1 MARYQVDGKVV
12 QGVDLLKRRHWGW
25 RLDVWPFAILYS
37 IWLFAVAPSIDF
49 TDALIVLG
57 GLALLHILV
66 LLFTAWSVDF
76 RCFVQFSKVNDT
88 RLATECKIIPAKFSG
103 PKEIVSL
110 HTRRPVAGSSASSV
124 GNTDEIYFDFRKQ
137 CFNFSVEKNTF
148 AKLPYPTKEPFGYY
162 LKSSGHGSEAKVAA
176 ATDKWGRNV
185 FDYPQPTFQ
194 KLIKEQVMEPFF
206 VFQVFCV
213 GLWCLDEYW
222 YYSLFT
228 LFMLFLFEST
238 MAKSRLKT
246 LTELRR
252 VRVDGQMVMV
262 HRCGKWV
269 KLSGTDLVPGDVVS
283 IGRTTGQD
291 GEDKSVPADMLLLA
305 GNAIANEAILT
316 GESTPQWKVVSIAGR
331 GLEDK
336 LSIKRDKNHIL
347 FGGTKILQHTPDKSF
362 HLRTPDGGCLA
373 VVLRTGF
380 ETSQGKLMRTIL
392 FSTERVTA
400 NSWESGL
407 FILFLVFFA
416 IIAAGYVLKKGLED
430 PTRSKYKLFLSC
442 SLIITS
448 VIPPELPMELS
459 IAVNTSLIALA
470 KRGIFCTE
478 PFRIPFAGKV
488 DICCFDK
495 TGTLTSDD
503 MEFQGVVGLDDT
515 ENLETDMAKLPE
527 RTAQVLAACHALVF
541 VENKLVGD
549 PLEKAALRGIDWI
562 YTSDEKAIPKKS
574 GGHPVQ
580 IVQRHHFA
588 SHLKRMGVIVCIQE
602 QFFAFVKGAPETI
615 QDRLIDVPATYVKT
629 YKKYTRQGSRVLA
642 LAYKTL
648 PEMTVSEARNLER
661 DVVENGL
668 TFAGF
673 AVFSCPIRSDSATVL
688 YELKGSSHDL
698 VMITGD
704 QALTACHVASQVHI
718 ISRPALI
725 LARTKCGTSFEWVS
739 PDETEMFAYSDKEVE
754 ALSDTHDLC
763 ISGDCF
769 EMLQRTGAVF
779 KVIPYVK
786 VFSRVAPEQKELIL
800 NTFKAVG
807 RMTLMCGDGT
817 NDVGALKQ
825 AHVGI
830 ALLNAVPPAQSAESS
845 HSAEPAKSITATS
858 NHEMNAE
865 GDGRAPMVVKL
876 GDASM
881 ASPFTAKHASV
892 APTLDIIRQG
902 RSTLVTTLQMFKILG
917 LNCLATAY
925 VLSVM
930 YLDGVKLGDVQA
942 TISGIFTAA
951 FFLFISHARPLQTL
965 STARPHPNIFCAY
978 VFLSLIGQFAMHL
991 FFLITSV
998 NEASKFMPEECIE
1011 PDSDFHPNLVNTVS
1025 YMVNMMIQVATFA
1038 VNYMG
1043 HPFNQ
1048 SIPENKPFK
1057 YALFAAVGFFTVI
1070 TSDLFRDL
1078 NDWLQLEPLP
1088 EGMRGKLML
1097 WATLMFLGCFGWER
1111 LLRWAFPG
1119 RMPSWRRRQKQVA
1132 ASMNKKLFGW
1142 RGLMKTFATKSES
1155 VIQTYRRDLEEFGS
1169 GLKKET
1175 ASIREAAARAVLDL
1189 PGSLEAGASAAQESL
1204 ESVGHAFDD
1213 FGGSVW
1219 RGTAEIISQ
1228 GKEAILL
1235 MEAEAGGTD
1244 QYPTDHGSQ
1253 SATPS
1258 SKRYSR
1264 FEAQVLAIQS
1274 DVNTFSEEPE
1284 DAQDFNNWR
1293 SGFDLAEKEEE
1304 IDKLCYENGALE
1316 GFLQKLV
1323 PRLVD
1328 YEAFWFR
1335 YYYRIHKLKQ
1345 AEDARAKLVKRV
1357 ISGEEEEDL
1366 SWEVD
1371 DDADEET
1378 TVPEGKTDAV
1388 GTCEDSGTSIVSSQP
1403 SVQEED
1409 DFEWDEIEDLGE
1421 HNEKKSGDTSG
1432 SPLRVD
1438 LHKRLNVVEDDEDL
1452 SWDIE
1457 DDDDS
1462 TKH

>member
-1 MARYQVDGKVV
+1 RSSSAFLSRGLRRDRVALVSLPAAPISSPNLVDLPQGFFRRSSMARYQVDGKVV
-12 QGVDLLKRRHWGW
+12 QGVDLLRKKHWVW

-37 IWLFAVAPSIDF
+37 LWLFLVVPSIDF
-49 TDALIVLG
+49 TDALIVLAG
-57 GLALLHILV
+57 IAVVHILT

-76 RCFVQFSKVNDT
+76 RCFVQFSKVNDIHS
-88 RLATECKIIPAKFSG
+88 ANACKIIPAKFSG
-103 PKEIVSL
+103 PKEVTPL
-110 HTRRPVAGSSASSV
+110 HFRRTISVPSSSSTA
-124 GNTDEIYFDFRKQ
+124 NKEEIYFDFRKQ
-137 CFNFSVEKNTF
+137 RFIFSAEKDTF
-148 AKLPYPTKEPFGYY
+148 CKLPYPTKESFGYY
-162 LKSSGHGSEAKVAA
+162 LKSSGHGSETKLTA

-185 FDYPQPTFQ
+185 FEYPQPTFQ
-194 KLIKEQVMEPFF
+194 KLMKEHCMEPFF

-252 VRVDGQMVMV
+252 VRVDNQILLV
-262 HRCGKWV
+262 HRCGRWV
-269 KLSGTDLVPGDVVS
+269 KLPGTELVPGDVVS
-283 IGRTTGQD
+283 IGRSST

-305 GNAIANEAILT
+305 GSAIVNEAILT
-316 GESTPQWKVVSIAGR
+316 GESTPQWKTSVFACTA
-331 GLEDK
+331 EDK
-336 LSIKRDKNHIL
+336 LSIKRDKNHVL
-347 FGGTKILQHTPDKSF
+347 FGGTKILQHTPDKLF
-362 HLRTPDGGCLA
+362 PLKTPDGGCLA
-373 VVLRTGF
+373 YVLRTGF

-470 KRGIFCTE
+470 RRGIFCTE

-503 MEFQGVVGLDDT
+503 MEFQGVVGVDNNGDLVSDT
-515 ENLETDMAKLPE
+515 TKLPL
-527 RTAQVLAACHALVF
+527 RTVQVLAACHALVF

-549 PLEKAALRGIDWI
+549 PLEKAALKGIDWI
-562 YTSDEKAIPKKS
+562 YTSDEKAMPKKS
-574 GGHPVQ
+574 GGQAVQ
-580 IVQRHHFA
+580 IVHRFHFA
-588 SHLKRMGVIVCIQE
+588 SHLKRMAVIVRVQE
-602 QFFAFVKGAPETI
+602 EFLAFVKGAPETLQERI
-615 QDRLIDVPATYVKT
+615 ADLPATYVEI

-648 PEMTVSEARNLER
+648 PDMTVSEARSLDRDFVER
-661 DVVENGL
+661 DL

-673 AVFSCPIRSDSATVL
+673 AVFNCPIRPDSGSVL
-688 YELKGSSHDL
+688 HELKGSSHDL

-718 ISRPALI
+718 ISKPALI
-725 LARTKCGTSFEWVS
+725 LVRKKTRDDFEWLS
-739 PDETEMFAYSDKEVE
+739 PDESETTLYSEEQVE
-754 ALSDTHDLC
+754 SLSESHDLC

-769 EMLQRTGAVF
+769 EMLQRTAAVLQ
-779 KVIPYVK
+779 VIPYVK
-786 VFSRVAPEQKELIL
+786 VFARVAPEQKELIMT
-800 NTFKAVG
+800 TFKTVG

-830 ALLNAVPPAQSAESS
+830 ALLNAAPPAQTGDSAPQSQPPKPESKS
-845 HSAEPAKSITATS
+845 GKSKKQKPTTELPPPSPSANSSSPGPSSSNRHLTAAERQQQRLRKMLD
-858 NHEMNAE
+858 EMNEE
-865 GDGRAPMVVKL
+865 GEGRSAPIVKL

-951 FFLFISHARPLQTL
+951 FFLFISHARPLPTL
-965 STARPHPNIFCAY
+965 SAARPHPNIFCAY
-978 VFLSLIGQFAMHL
+978 VLLSLLGQFAMHL
-991 FFLITSV
+991 LFLISVV
-998 NEASKFMPEECIE
+998 NEASKYMPEECIE

-1048 SIPENKPFK
+1048 SISENKPFK

-1070 TSDLFRDL
+1070 TSDMFRDL
-1078 NDWLQLEPLP
+1078 NDWLKLVPLP
-1088 EGMRGKLML
+1088 EGMRAKLMF
-1097 WATLMFLGCFGWER
+1097 WAILMFLGCYGWER

-1119 RMPSWRRRQKQVA
+1119 RMPSWKRRQKQAVA
-1132 ASMNKKLFGW
+1132 AL
-1142 RGLMKTFATKSES
+1142 
-1155 VIQTYRRDLEEFGS
+1155 
-1169 GLKKET
+1169 
-1175 ASIREAAARAVLDL
+1175 
-1189 PGSLEAGASAAQESL
+1189 
-1204 ESVGHAFDD
+1204 
-1213 FGGSVW
+1213 
-1219 RGTAEIISQ
+1219 
-1228 GKEAILL
+1228 
-1235 MEAEAGGTD
+1235 
-1244 QYPTDHGSQ
+1244 
-1253 SATPS
+1253 
-1258 SKRYSR
+1258 
-1264 FEAQVLAIQS
+1264 
-1274 DVNTFSEEPE
+1274 
-1284 DAQDFNNWR
+1284 
-1293 SGFDLAEKEEE
+1293 
-1304 IDKLCYENGALE
+1304 
-1316 GFLQKLV
+1316 
-1323 PRLVD
+1323 
-1328 YEAFWFR
+1328 
-1335 YYYRIHKLKQ
+1335 
-1345 AEDARAKLVKRV
+1345 
-1357 ISGEEEEDL
+1357 
-1366 SWEVD
+1366 
-1371 DDADEET
+1371 
-1378 TVPEGKTDAV
+1378 
-1388 GTCEDSGTSIVSSQP
+1388 
-1403 SVQEED
+1403 
-1409 DFEWDEIEDLGE
+1409 
-1421 HNEKKSGDTSG
+1421 EKKN
-1432 SPLRVD
+1432 L
-1438 LHKRLNVVEDDEDL
+1438 
-1452 SWDIE
+1452 
-1457 DDDDS
+1457 
-1462 TKH
+1462 